1 MTQKTV
7 NEIAYQ
13 ILGAAIEV
21 HKSLGPGLLES
32 VYHRCLAHELK
43 LRELSFV
50 AEKMVP
56 VNYKDLEFESILKCD
71 LFVENCVVIELKSV
85 KEFNPIYDAQILTY
99 MKLLKA
105 PKGLL
110 INFNCFNIFEE
121 GQKAFINTYF
131 NQLEKI

>member
-1 MTQKTV
+1 MTQKKV

-13 ILGAAIEV
+13 IIGAVIEV

-32 VYHRCLAHELK
+32 VYHRCLEHELK

-50 AEKMVP
+50 SEKIVP
-56 VNYKDLEFESILKCD
+56 VQYKDLEFESILKCD

-85 KEFNPIYDAQILTY
+85 KEFSPIYDAQILTY

-121 GQKAFINTYF
+121 GQKAFINNYF
-131 NQLEKI
+131 RELNEK